1 MESMK
6 LVRLSTSSSMS
17 NLNVLRI
24 RLFKEL
30 KSLRFGCPN
39 SIQTLMISHCKRLRN
54 IEGLQHCCILE
65 KLENKDCKELE
76 LEEEAEEGNTNDNS
90 TTCREGIISDL
101 VIKALEVLGK
111 AAFKEAASWW
121 GARDELTK
129 LGNTMRLIQA
139 RVRDAEKRQED
150 DSSESIR
157 EWLRRLRLVLYR
169 ADDLFDEVI
178 TLDRQKQRKKST
190 VAKVGILFSKFGPLY
205 YNKRLANEIM
215 SIRKEL
221 DAIKSDMAGL
231 DLRDLSAE
239 ERPMARLLGKRET
252 ASFVNTEDVIGRDN
266 DKDNIIKML
275 FDTRY
280 DNQTV
285 TVIPI
290 VGLGGLG
297 KTTLAQLVFN
307 NEMVMEYFD
316 VTKWAYVPEKEN
328 MIAIMGKIFK
338 SFTGKDHQN
347 RPLEKI
353 KQGIRDTIEG
363 KKYLLV
369 LDDLWDEGGDRLID
383 LMNLLKCGKQGSKVI
398 VTTRYEAVAK
408 NVGTIGAPYQL
419 GLLTDDQSWVL
430 FKMLAFKQE
439 EEENNSAF
447 SEIRKDIISMCG
459 NVPLA
464 IKVVAGFLRS
474 RDTKKVWQAQDAQHS
489 KAQLTE
495 GIMDV
500 LKLSYD
506 YLPPALKQCFAYCS
520 LYPKG
525 WCFDKDDVVSLWMA
539 QGYFESSKDTGDQ
552 LFLELLAR
560 GFFQDP
566 ELSDEGN
573 VKYCRMH
580 DLMHDLAQ
588 QIAGEES
595 IQMGDNSSIQI
606 TERVLHVN
614 LFDSEALSSLFVAR
628 RMRSLFLIVYGNN
641 LERLISRFQYL
652 RTFCF
657 DCHDIK
663 KIPNSIGRLIHL
675 RYLSIKSNAIERLPN
690 SITRLENL
698 QTLNLERCWQLRELP
713 SDFAKLANLRHLLL
727 PQILYPWTDLPPDF
741 DKLTSLQALNG
752 FIVGERYGIHSLP
765 ALNYR
770 GYLNIKIFKW
780 RRDATWEAQRANLK
794 DKDLLTSLEFRF
806 EEEVT
811 PPPDKMNEMLMFLQ
825 LPPNLRGL
833 EVCDYKGDAMPSRWL
848 DGLSKLVSIRIEGC
862 EKCKVVP
869 QVSQLPSLK
878 EFRLID
884 LDELEYVDVEDNL
897 RVGGAA
903 HNYFPSLEVLCLK
916 NLPCLKG
923 WTRASKDDSEWQPKP
938 LPCLLD
944 MKVDDCPELM
954 SMPVALKL
962 ESLCVG
968 GVKWKTF
975 ESNLMPHDEEA
986 VLWSSY
992 TPSSSTRYTALKKLS
1007 VMGLTLE
1014 RLLISSRLCNL
1025 NELKIKYCQKLRNLK
1040 FESPNSIQKLVIIR
1054 CRRLRNIEGFKHL
1067 SVLEKLEIN
1076 DCEELEM
1083 EEEEEAEEKDEIT
1096 SIWQWQRLSSLC
1108 YLNLSF
1114 LKWEKL
1120 PSGITSITT
1129 LQKLLILRL
1138 KNLTELPQEICKL
1151 PVLGVLQ
1158 IEECPKLK
1166 SIPSSLLGLKSLKTL
1181 YIYNCPDLSER
1192 YKRPD
1197 GEDCHLIQHIPGVY
1211 IERCPSTQ

>member
-1 MESMK
+1 M
-6 LVRLSTSSSMS
+6 
-17 NLNVLRI
+17 
-24 RLFKEL
+24 
-30 KSLRFGCPN
+30 
-39 SIQTLMISHCKRLRN
+39 
-54 IEGLQHCCILE
+54 
-65 KLENKDCKELE
+65 
-76 LEEEAEEGNTNDNS
+76 A
-90 TTCREGIISDL
+90 EGIISDL
-101 VIKALEVLGK
+101 VIKVLEVLGK
-111 AAFKEAASWW
+111 AAFKKAASWW
-121 GARDELTK
+121 GARDDLKK
-129 LGNTMRLIQA
+129 LGDTMTLIQA
-139 RVRDAEKRQED
+139 RVGDAEKRQED
-150 DSSESIR
+150 ESSETIK
-157 EWLRRLRLVLYR
+157 EWLQRLRVLLYR
-169 ADDLFDEVI
+169 ADDLFDEVL
-178 TLDRQKQRKKST
+178 TLDCQKQRMESCT
-190 VAKVGILFSKFGPLY
+190 MAKVGILFSKFGPLCY
-205 YNKRLANEIM
+205 SIRLANEM
-215 SIRKEL
+215 KSIRKEV
-221 DAIKSDMAGL
+221 DAIKSDMTGL
-231 DLRDLSAE
+231 NLKDLSADE
-239 ERPMARLLGKRET
+239 IPMARLIEKRET
-252 ASFVNTEDVIGRDN
+252 ASFVNVKGVIGRDK
-266 DKDNIIKML
+266 DKKNIIEML
-275 FDTRY
+275 FDPKY
-280 DNQTV
+280 DDNGV

-290 VGLGGLG
+290 VGIGGVG
-297 KTTLAQLVFN
+297 KTTIAQLVFN
-307 NEMVMEYFD
+307 DEN
-316 VTKWAYVPEKEN
+316 VTRNFNLIRWAYVPERDDL
-328 MIAIMGKIFK
+328 IVIMRKIYK
-338 SFTGKDHQN
+338 SFTDKNYDN
-347 RPLEKI
+347 VSLEQI
-353 KQGIRDTIEG
+353 QQGIRESI
-363 KKYLLV
+363 KHSKYLLV
-369 LDDLWDEGGDRLID
+369 LDDLWDERSDRLID
-383 LMNLLKCGKQGSKVI
+383 LMNLLKCGRQGSKVI
-398 VTTRYEAVAK
+398 VTTRYEAVARI
-408 NVGTIGAPYQL
+408 VGTKYASYQL
-419 GLLTDDQSWVL
+419 GSLTNDQSWVL

-439 EEENNSAF
+439 EQENNIDF
-447 SEIRKDIISMCG
+447 KKIGKNIVSMCG
-459 NVPLA
+459 NVSLA

-474 RDTKKVWQAQDAQHS
+474 RDTKEEWSQARDAQHS
-489 KAQLTE
+489 RAQLT
-495 GIMDV
+495 
-500 LKLSYD
+500 K
-506 YLPPALKQCFAYCS
+506 
-520 LYPKG
+520 
-525 WCFDKDDVVSLWMA
+525 
-539 QGYFESSKDTGDQ
+539 
-552 LFLELLAR
+552 AR

-566 ELSDEGN
+566 ELSGEGN

-628 RMRSLFLIVYGNN
+628 RIRSLFLIVYGNN

-698 QTLNLERCWQLRELP
+698 QTLNLERCWQLSELP
-713 SDFAKLANLRHLLL
+713 SNFAKLANLRHLLL
-727 PQILYPWTDLPPDF
+727 PLILYPWTDLPPDF
-741 DKLTSLQALNG
+741 DKLTSLQALNA

-811 PPPDKMNEMLMFLQ
+811 PPPEKMNEMLMFLQ

-992 TPSSSTRYTALKKLS
+992 TPSSSPRYMALKKLS
-1007 VMGLTLE
+1007 IMGLTLE

-1025 NELKIKYCQKLRNLK
+1025 NELEIKYCQKLRSLT

-1096 SIWQWQRLSSLC
+1096 SISKGWQWQRLSSLF

-1166 SIPSSLLGLKSLKTL
+1166 SIPTSLLVLKSLKTL